1 MSWTLASSIVIVYLE
16 VKNNRPDKTQNQLWI
31 AINNILSANVDKA
44 HLSQLLFFS
53 LFFIRISSPS
63 AYSKSPGRIERF
75 GVDGSDSSPFHAPR
89 SKVQVRCIFDAFFHT
104 KKSNQESMIRRAEK
118 NWKFS
123 ALHLLC
129 VLSFKVTH
137 SLLYRHTHCETKKG
151 DNLSQCIKINH
162 FRIWLISLFGQ
173 KIRWAKQKKWNPIY
187 HCHWW
192 HAWFCLTSS
201 GTLDESQCFKVI
213 FFWMKSASCL
223 KILSDSSIN
232 Y

>member
-1 MSWTLASSIVIVYLE
+1 MEAILPLFTRLE
-16 VKNNRPDKTQNQLWI
+16 VRFKFVAFLTHFFTQK
-31 AINNILSANVDKA
+31 S
-44 HLSQLLFFS
+44 
-53 LFFIRISSPS
+53 RI
-63 AYSKSPGRIERF
+63 KRVWWEEQR
-75 GVDGSDSSPFHAPR
+75 
-89 SKVQVRCIFDAFFHT
+89 
-104 KKSNQESMIRRAEK
+104 K

-213 FFWMKSASCL
+213 FFLNEKCFVFEDSKWFVYQLLSAKRRTWL
-223 KILSDSSIN
+223 L
-232 Y
+232 